1 MFTFL
6 ATDNIGWINEFAEDL
21 RDFALPFLIVLTAVA
36 GIYAIVL
43 GVKIGISDGTDQR
56 SKAINNMVNLIISF
70 VVVVV
75 LCVIFF
81 SVASYM
87 GTGKVTDWLTQ
98 NPIFGSN
105 ETSNPDEDA
114 GNTGSGDSY
123 EEFFDTTVVFTI
135 EDIDSIV
142 DDGFTA
148 LVDAL
153 QDIDY
158 YAERDSLPEQEVIIT
173 EDMYN
178 NMQNGDYTEINRIFK
193 NYVFIEGTNWGKW
206 IFEGTGVEGFNLIV
220 NSYDI
225 YSQNN
230 INFIKI
236 NAIFYVKNSTRY
248 SAKCNILLS
257 YEKK

>member
-36 GIYAIVL
+36 GVYAIVL

-98 NPIFGSN
+98 NPIFGNGFQSENNDGSDGSVNNKTISVCFYEISSIKNNNYDVMYEALQSFEIDYLDDKIDNIVISN
-105 ETSNPDEDA
+105 EDKNFNEIKDITTASKFLNDYIFIDGSA
-114 GNTGSGDSY
+114 WNTYLIENKKTGDFY
-123 EEFFDTTVVFTI
+123 FHLDFFDTNYKPENDTNNNRYFLNLLITFYSKNDTSKTVVCNMI
-135 EDIDSIV
+135 
-142 DDGFTA
+142 
-148 LVDAL
+148 L
-153 QDIDY
+153 Y
-158 YAERDSLPEQEVIIT
+158 YE
-173 EDMYN
+173 
-178 NMQNGDYTEINRIFK
+178 F
-193 NYVFIEGTNWGKW
+193 
-206 IFEGTGVEGFNLIV
+206 
-220 NSYDI
+220 
-225 YSQNN
+225 
-230 INFIKI
+230 
-236 NAIFYVKNSTRY
+236 
-248 SAKCNILLS
+248 
-257 YEKK
+257 